1 MRESDKSLREEEIRD
16 ELTKVLL
23 SNQAPQIEQ
32 NEAILV
38 FSEGSSALKALE
50 QTHLFGEGLV
60 VREDQEESKLE
71 LLDLDDEQGA
81 EVCKTYL
88 CSIERL
94 LNTLGLTLNSRSYRN
109 EFTNSYKVL
118 YRQMYEQFDSHAAY
132 LPEILDSAQEAFDH
146 LWVNGEKYV
155 FSDHVL

>member
-1 MRESDKSLREEEIRD
+1 MRENDTSSREEEIKD

-32 NEAILV
+32 NEATLV

-94 LNTLGLTLNSRSYRN
+94 MDTLGIALNSRSYRN
-109 EFTNSYKVL
+109 DFTNSYKVL
-118 YRQMYEQFDSHAAY
+118 YR
-132 LPEILDSAQEAFDH
+132 
-146 LWVNGEKYV
+146 
-155 FSDHVL
+155 